1 MTATDPKHS
10 GSPGSTQASQE
21 GLSFDATF
29 ARQHQLLRILEA
41 LFENAPDAI
50 GISGIDGRITYAN
63 PAYRTLF
70 GYGDETI
77 GIDWRVF
84 YPPESLARLDAISQ
98 EILVRNFWRGTL
110 EQQDRHGHR
119 FPAQITALLLRD
131 AEGNPYAYASIIRDI
146 SEEQQLEA
154 ELHMFKNLV
163 ERAPDG
169 IVIADMQGYYTYANP
184 AMHALSGT
192 NDLIGAFGP
201 DLVAEEP
208 EIVQTHFQ
216 QLIEQGVVRLTT
228 RLRQSDGS
236 VIPVGTVTYR
246 LDGPNGS
253 NVIISFVRDLTEE
266 QRRERERQELQEQVI
281 RAQQA
286 VLREL
291 STPLIPIAEGV
302 VVMPLIG
309 SVDSNRAQLVME
321 TLLSGVAEQRASTAI
336 IDITGVPV
344 IDTQVA
350 NALVQAAQAVKLL
363 GAQVILTGIRPE
375 VAQTLVTLGVDLS
388 GIITRSTLQS
398 GIAEAL
404 DGLGAHRLN
413 GSGRRRN

>member
-1 MTATDPKHS
+1 M
-10 GSPGSTQASQE
+10 
-21 GLSFDATF
+21 
-29 ARQHQLLRILEA
+29 
-41 LFENAPDAI
+41 
-50 GISGIDGRITYAN
+50 
-63 PAYRTLF
+63 

-77 GIDWRVF
+77 GVDWRVF

-98 EILVRNFWRGTL
+98 EILAHGFWRGVL
-110 EQQDRHGHR
+110 EQQDRDGRR
-119 FPAQITALLLRD
+119 FPAQITAILLRD
-131 AEGNPYAYASIIRDI
+131 AEGNPYAYAAVIRDI
-146 SEEQQLEA
+146 SEEQQREA

-169 IVIADMQGYYTYANP
+169 IVIADMQGYYTYANT

-201 DLVAEEP
+201 DLAAEEP
-208 EIVQTHFQ
+208 EIVQTNFQ
-216 QLIEQGVVRLTT
+216 QLIEQGVVRVTT
-228 RLRQSDGS
+228 RLRRSDGS
-236 VIPVGTVTYR
+236 VIPVGTVTYW

-286 VLREL
+286 ALREL

-309 SVDSNRAQLVME
+309 SVDSNRAQLVVE
-321 TLLSGVAEQRASTAI
+321 TLLSGVAEQHASTAI

-350 NALVQAAQAVKLL
+350 NALIRAAQAVKLL

-375 VAQTLVTLGVDLS
+375 VAQTLVNLGVDLS
-388 GIITRSTLQS
+388 DVITRSTLQS

-404 DGLGAHRLN
+404 NGLGAHGLN
-413 GSGRRRN
+413 GSGGKRG

>member
-1 MTATDPKHS
+1 MPATSPNDPR
-10 GSPGSTQASQE
+10 SPGATPAQQTNS
-21 GLSFDATF
+21 SFDGTLE
-29 ARQHQLLRILEA
+29 QQQQLLDILKT
-41 LFENAPDAI
+41 LFEHTPEAI

-63 PAYRTLF
+63 SAYRTLL

-77 GIDWRVF
+77 GVDWRVF

-98 EILVRNFWRGTL
+98 EILAHGFWRGVL
-110 EQQDRHGHR
+110 EQQDRDGRR
-119 FPAQITALLLRD
+119 FPAQITAILLRD
-131 AEGNPYAYASIIRDI
+131 AEGNPYAYAAVIRDI
-146 SEEQQLEA
+146 SEEQQREA

-169 IVIADMQGYYTYANP
+169 IVIADMQGYYTYANT

-201 DLVAEEP
+201 DLAAEEP
-208 EIVQTHFQ
+208 EIVQTNFQ
-216 QLIEQGVVRLTT
+216 QLIEQGVVRVTT
-228 RLRQSDGS
+228 RLRRSDGS
-236 VIPVGTVTYR
+236 VIPVGTVTYW

-286 VLREL
+286 ALREL

-309 SVDSNRAQLVME
+309 SVD
-321 TLLSGVAEQRASTAI
+321 T
-336 IDITGVPV
+336 
-344 IDTQVA
+344 
-350 NALVQAAQAVKLL
+350 
-363 GAQVILTGIRPE
+363 
-375 VAQTLVTLGVDLS
+375 
-388 GIITRSTLQS
+388 
-398 GIAEAL
+398 
-404 DGLGAHRLN
+404 
-413 GSGRRRN
+413 